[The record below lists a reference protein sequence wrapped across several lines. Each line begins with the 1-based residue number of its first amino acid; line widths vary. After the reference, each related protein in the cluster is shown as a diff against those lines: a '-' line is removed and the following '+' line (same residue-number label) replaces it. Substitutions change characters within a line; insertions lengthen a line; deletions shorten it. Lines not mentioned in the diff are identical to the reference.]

1 MFCENGGAQ
10 GEDELQTDPQ
20 SLHTYHCSKKL
31 CKLSCV
37 DSTNTCNNTSAS
49 SSRFPLS
56 YWTKMTEQFR
66 QQLYFV
72 RSRVIRG
79 VRVVPSGSAE
89 RCAMSSLWVSVLQP
103 PAPAFLFLCSA
114 FFVTDREDTSW
125 SHLIVGLPQCSA
137 GWDRFGKTNKEQK
150 VRTKEPKVYLSYRNY
165 VFDQLSVWTSNL
177 TKITVF
183 YSHFL
188 RHVC

>member
-1 MFCENGGAQ
+1 MFCENGGST
-10 GEDELQTDPQ
+10 ELKVRTSYRQTH
-20 SLHTYHCSKKL
+20 SHCTLIIVVKSSV
-31 CKLSCV
+31 SCPV
-37 DSTNTCNNTSAS
+37 LTPPTPAITHQHS

-72 RSRVIRG
+72 RSRVRRW

-89 RCAMSSLWVSVLQP
+89 RCAMSLLWVSVLQP

-125 SHLIVGLPQCSA
+125 SHLIVSLPQCSA

-165 VFDQLSVWTSNL
+165 VFDQLSVWTSN
-177 TKITVF
+177 
-183 YSHFL
+183 
-188 RHVC
+188 